1 MSSMKR
7 STIIEMISLLFVVLF
22 LYTAISKLLD
32 YSVFTEQLGTSPVL
46 EPMSGFIAWAL
57 PLTEIIVAILLFL
70 PRTRLPGLYAS
81 FILMVAFTLYIGVI
95 LLFSKELPCSC
106 GGILQE
112 LSWPQHLVLNF
123 GLIGLS
129 LWAIFLSRK
138 GAARPPANNPSLTY

>member
-1 MSSMKR
+1 MKH
-7 STIIEMISLLFVVLF
+7 STIIEMISLLFVALF
-22 LYTAISKLLD
+22 LSTAISKLLD
-32 YSVFTEQLGTSPVL
+32 YSAFTEQLGTSPVL
-46 EPMSGFIAWAL
+46 EPISGFIAWAL

-81 FILMVAFTLYIGVI
+81 FILMVAFTLYIGAI

-112 LSWPQHLVLNF
+112 LSWPQHLALNF

-138 GAARPPANNPSLTY
+138 GTPRPPANNPSLTY